1 MPRMARVV
9 VPGIPHHVTQRGARR
24 MQVFFAPA
32 DYELYLELLREQ
44 ARRCQ
49 VDIWAYCLM
58 PNHVHFIAAPQKF
71 TSLASAF
78 GEAHRKYAMRI
89 NKQHGWKGHLWQERF
104 ASFPMDELHLLA
116 AVRYVLLNP
125 VRAGL
130 VSTSADWPY
139 CSLPLH
145 RGWAEDALV
154 TPGPLA
160 ERIDDW
166 NLLLETSEP
175 ALVVE
180 KLRKHSS
187 TGRPLGD
194 DAFISRVEKC
204 SAKEPSSK
212 LC

>member
-1 MPRMARVV
+1 
-9 VPGIPHHVTQRGARR
+9 
-24 MQVFFAPA
+24 MQVFFSPA
-32 DYELYLELLREQ
+32 DYERYLELLREQ

-58 PNHVHFIAAPQKF
+58 PNHVHFIAAPQKP

-104 ASFPMDELHLLA
+104 ASFPMDEVHLLA

-130 VSTSADWPY
+130 VSSSADWPY

-145 RGWAEDALV
+145 QGWSEDSLV
-154 TPGPLA
+154 TPRPLA

-166 NLLLETSEP
+166 NLLLKTSEP
-175 ALVVE
+175 ESVVE
-180 KLRKHSS
+180 ELRKHSS

-194 DAFISRVEKC
+194 DAFISRMDAE
-204 SAKEPSSK
+204 
-212 LC
+212 LLRR